1 VTTSTLTWEMATLDP
16 QNALARLKSTPR
28 ELVALLATAR
38 PGEVHRSRGEDWS
51 PAVVVSHL
59 ADAELVYSVRLRMVL
74 TGDRPYIPAYDEE
87 AWVDRFAELDGD
99 VKETLARWRMLRE
112 ANLRLLAS
120 LDDAEWSLSGLH
132 ADHGEQSVAQIADRM
147 ARHDADH
154 VDQIRAGLATDD

>member
-1 VTTSTLTWEMATLDP
+1 MATLDP
-16 QNALARLKSTPR
+16 QNALARLRHTPR

-38 PGEVHRSRGEDWS
+38 TGELHRARPDGAWS

-74 TGDRPYIPAYDEE
+74 TGDRPYIAAFDEE
-87 AWVDRFAELDGD
+87 AWVERFAELESD
-99 VKETLARWRMLRE
+99 VKETLARWRSLRD

-120 LDDAEWSLSGLH
+120 LEEPEWHLSGLH
-132 ADHGEQSVAQIADRM
+132 AEHGEQTVAQIADRL

-154 VDQIRAGLATDD
+154 VDQIRAGLATDG